1 MSPPAHDPQISTA
14 TANCAMESEI
24 SGDRPQLLP
33 NCLEEPLV
41 SPRIQPFQISPG
53 DDLCLNSFHFFWSR
67 SSRQRWAS

>member
-1 MSPPAHDPQISTA
+1 
-14 TANCAMESEI
+14 MESEI